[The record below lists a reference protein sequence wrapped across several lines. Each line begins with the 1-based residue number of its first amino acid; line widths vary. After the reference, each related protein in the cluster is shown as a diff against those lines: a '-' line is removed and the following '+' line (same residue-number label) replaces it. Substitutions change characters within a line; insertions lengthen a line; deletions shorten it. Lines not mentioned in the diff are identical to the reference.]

1 MTTSPHTSPARV
13 QDAEAEPLVLLAQA
27 NALLRGGQPTQAAA
41 LYRQLIQASVLPPEP
56 LLASLG
62 IALARQGVAGASEA
76 RPVRQSVRAPEGE
89 DAFGFAERSLS
100 AYLRS
105 NEATLPARP
114 PRVSVVMT
122 CFNAADTVRE
132 AVESLLFQDYPDLEV
147 IVCDDRSSDRSW
159 EILCDMARRCA
170 GLKVLR
176 NNGNYGTYLSKN
188 RAIDLASGE
197 IVMFQDSDDISH
209 PSRVRVQVAPLLAQ
223 PDLMATR
230 TKYLR
235 YDETSSRI
243 VPVAGLASKFG
254 LITLAVR
261 RGAFDEIGYFDAV
274 RRAGDDEWVQ
284 RLSRLYGEGAMC
296 NLDVTLYLARLRE
309 GSLVADMIRVS
320 ADGQQIDQASSP
332 ARRSY
337 VRQFT
342 ARFEQQSARDWYR
355 ERFPAFPL
363 RPQAQ
368 YTDTIHAL
376 APVTPQVHASLCSI
390 PARLDT
396 LRRTIRSLSSQ
407 VDTIHVYLDK
417 YEQVP
422 EDLQGNPKLRIR
434 RSQDAGI
441 DHRDNGKFL
450 PFDALKAEGAAFY
463 FFCCDDDIVYPHDYV
478 HTMLG
483 VLRAHE
489 DRVVAGVHGVIV
501 EESPRAY
508 FRRRFAY
515 HFALDGL
522 DAARL
527 VNNLG
532 TGTIAFHSDRFESID
547 PAAWPR
553 GGMVD
558 IFFSVLCRRQ
568 DVPMLCIPRHPGWMV
583 EADPAQ
589 GTPTLFAEFK
599 DKEELIARELRSAA
613 PWGFQSIARTVAAQ
627 PPALREMLAA
637 ALPPFHGDIS
647 VTTSFPRM
655 R

>member
-1 MTTSPHTSPARV
+1 MTSRTHEKSGLRPEDEP
-13 QDAEAEPLVLLAQA
+13 EPLVQLAKA
-27 NALLRGGQPTQAAA
+27 NALLRQGQPTQAAA
-41 LYRQLIQASVLPPEP
+41 LYRRLIEAGSLPPAP
-56 LLASLG
+56 LKASLD
-62 IALARQGVAGASEA
+62 IALARQGNAVPDRSRTDDGGSSAAGD
-76 RPVRQSVRAPEGE
+76 
-89 DAFGFAERSLS
+89 DALRFAERSLAAFLKAHS
-100 AYLRS
+100 V
-105 NEATLPARP
+105 TLPPRP

-122 CFNAADTVRE
+122 CFNAADTIRE

-188 RAIDLASGE
+188 RAIDAASGE

-209 PSRVRVQVAPLLAQ
+209 PSRVRVQVAPLIDQ
-223 PDLMATR
+223 PGLMATR

-235 YDETSSRI
+235 YDEASGRI

-261 RGAFDEIGYFDAV
+261 RRVFDEIGYFDAV

-284 RLSRLYGEGAMC
+284 RLSRLYGDSAMR

-320 ADGQQIDQASSP
+320 ADGQQVDQGSSP

-337 VRQFT
+337 VKQFT
-342 ARFEQQSARDWYR
+342 ARFEQQTERDWYR
-355 ERFPAFPL
+355 KHFPVFPL

-376 APVTPQVHASLCSI
+376 PSVNTGVHASLCSI
-390 PARLDT
+390 PARVET
-396 LRRTIRSLSSQ
+396 LRRTIRSLAPQ
-407 VDTIHVYLDK
+407 VDTIHLYLDK
-417 YEQVP
+417 YAEVP
-422 EDLQGNPKLRIR
+422 EDLLQNPQLRIR
-434 RSQDAGI
+434 RSQEADA

-450 PFDALKAEGAAFY
+450 PFDALKQGGAPFY

-483 VLRAHE
+483 VLRAHD
-489 DRVVAGVHGVIV
+489 DRVVAGVHGVVV
-501 EESPRAY
+501 EEAPRAY
-508 FRRRFAY
+508 FRRRFNY

-522 DAARL
+522 DAPRL

-532 TGTIAFHSDRFESID
+532 TGTVAFHSDLFASID
-547 PAAWPR
+547 PAKWSR

-558 IFFSVLCRRQ
+558 IFFSLLCRQ
-568 DVPMLCIPRHPGWMV
+568 HDVPMLCVARHAGWMV

-589 GTPTLFAEFK
+589 STPTLFAEFK
-599 DKEELIARELRSAA
+599 DKEELITHELRAAA
-613 PWGFQSIARTVAAQ
+613 PWGFQSIARTLTKL
-627 PPALREMLAA
+627 PPALRERLEA
-637 ALPPFHGDIS
+637 ALPPFHRDIS
-647 VTTSFPRM
+647 VTTSFARL

>member
-1 MTTSPHTSPARV
+1 MHATPALHSG
-13 QDAEAEPLVLLAQA
+13 DEPEPLTLLARA
-27 NALLRGGQPTQAAA
+27 NAMLRHGQPTQAAA
-41 LYRQLIQASVLPPEP
+41 LYRQLLEARSLPPEP
-56 LLASLG
+56 LQASLA
-62 IALARQGVAGASEA
+62 IALARQGSAGTSTA
-76 RPVRQSVRAPEGE
+76 RPFGGD
-89 DAFGFAERSLS
+89 DAFSFAERSLA
-100 AYLRS
+100 AYLK
-105 NEATLPARP
+105 AHAVTLPARP

-132 AVESLLFQDYPDLEV
+132 AVESLLFQDYPNLEV
-147 IVCDDRSSDRSW
+147 IVCDDQSSDRSW
-159 EILCDMARRCA
+159 EILCDLSRRCT

-188 RAIDLASGE
+188 RAIDAASGE

-209 PSRVRVQVAPLLAQ
+209 PGRVRVQVAPLLAQ
-223 PDLMATR
+223 PGLMATR

-235 YDETSSRI
+235 YDETSGRI

-261 RGAFDEIGYFDAV
+261 RRAFDEIGYFDAV

-284 RLSRLYGEGAMC
+284 RLSRLYGDGAMR

-320 ADGQQIDQASSP
+320 ADGQQIDQGSSP

-337 VRQFT
+337 VRQFN
-342 ARFEQQSARDWYR
+342 ARFEKQSTRDWYR

-376 APVTPQVHASLCSI
+376 PSVGPRVHASLCSI
-390 PARLDT
+390 PARLET
-396 LRRTIRSLSSQ
+396 LRRTIRSLESQ
-407 VDTIHVYLDK
+407 VDAIHLYLDK

-422 EDLQGNPKLRIR
+422 EDLLQHPKLRIR
-434 RSQDAGI
+434 RSQEAGV

-450 PFDALKAEGAAFY
+450 PFDALKADGSAFY

-501 EESPRAY
+501 EESPHAY

-527 VNNLG
+527 VSNLG
-532 TGTIAFHSDRFESID
+532 TGTIAFHGDLFGSID
-547 PAAWPR
+547 PSAWPR

-558 IFFSVLCRRQ
+558 IFFSLLCRRH
-568 DVPMLCIPRHPGWMV
+568 DVPMLCIPRHPGWMI

-589 GTPTLFAEFK
+589 STPTLFAEFK
-599 DKEELIARELRSAA
+599 DKEELITRELRAAA
-613 PWGFQSIARTVAAQ
+613 PWGFQAIARTLARQ
-627 PPALREMLAA
+627 PPALRERLQA
-637 ALPPFHGDIS
+637 ALPPFHRDIS
-647 VTTSFPRM
+647 VTTSFPRL

>member
-1 MTTSPHTSPARV
+1 M
-13 QDAEAEPLVLLAQA
+13 
-27 NALLRGGQPTQAAA
+27 LRRGEPTQAAA
-41 LYRQLIQASVLPPEP
+41 LYRQLIAAQSLPAK
-56 LLASLG
+56 LLKVSLE
-62 IALARQGVAGASEA
+62 IALARQGSASASASASAGTGAGTGIGKTTPIMA
-76 RPVRQSVRAPEGE
+76 D
-89 DAFGFAERSLS
+89 DAFAFAERSLA
-100 AYLRS
+100 AYLKARTV
-105 NEATLPARP
+105 TLPAHT

-159 EILCDMARRCA
+159 EILSDLARRCA

-188 RAIDLASGE
+188 RAIDAASGE

-209 PSRVRVQVAPLLAQ
+209 PSRVRVQAAPLLAQ
-223 PDLMATR
+223 PELMATR

-235 YDETSSRI
+235 YDESSGRI

-261 RGAFDEIGYFDAV
+261 RRAFDEIGYFDAV

-284 RLSRLYGEGAMC
+284 RLSRLYGDGAMR

-320 ADGQQIDQASSP
+320 ADGQQIDQGSSP

-342 ARFEQQSARDWYR
+342 GRFEKQSTRHWYL

-363 RPQAQ
+363 RPQEQ

-376 APVTPQVHASLCSI
+376 PSVGPRVHASLCSI

-396 LRRTIRSLSSQ
+396 LRRTIRSLVSQ
-407 VDTIHVYLDK
+407 VDTIHLYLDK

-422 EDLQGNPKLRIR
+422 EDLLQHPKLRIQ
-434 RSQDAGI
+434 RSQEVGV

-450 PFDALKAEGAAFY
+450 PFDALKAGGAPFY

-478 HTMLG
+478 HTMLAA
-483 VLRAHE
+483 LREHE
-489 DRVVAGVHGVIV
+489 HRVIAGVHGVIV

-508 FRRRFAY
+508 FRRRFTY

-532 TGTIAFHSDRFESID
+532 TGTIAFHSDLFRSID

-558 IFFSVLCRRQ
+558 IFFSLLCRRH
-568 DVPMLCIPRHPGWMV
+568 DVPMLCIPRHAGWMV

-589 GTPTLFAEFK
+589 STPTLFAEFK
-599 DKEELIARELRSAA
+599 NKEELITRELRTAA
-613 PWGFQSIARTVAAQ
+613 PWGFQGIARTLAIQ
-627 PPALREMLAA
+627 PPALRERLQA
-637 ALPPFHGDIS
+637 ALPRFHRDIS
-647 VTTSFPRM
+647 VTTSFPRL